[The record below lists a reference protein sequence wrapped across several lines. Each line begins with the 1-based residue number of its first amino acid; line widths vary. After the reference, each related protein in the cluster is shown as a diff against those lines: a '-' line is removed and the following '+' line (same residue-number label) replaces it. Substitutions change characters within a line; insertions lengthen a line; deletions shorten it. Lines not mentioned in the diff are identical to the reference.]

1 MKIDEKLVEN
11 VAFLSRLEISEK
23 EKFISEMQKIVD
35 FFEVLKEINTEG
47 IEPMYTPLEDNF
59 VLKER
64 QAERFDDIDEIRKNF
79 PEREGNYLKVPGIH
93 K

>member
-1 MKIDEKLVEN
+1 MRIDEKLVEN

-47 IEPMYTPLEDNF
+47 IEPMYTPLEDSF

-64 QAERFDDIDEIRKNF
+64 QAERFDGIDEIRKNF